1 MSMLRLVSAS
11 THKKY
16 FLVAIF
22 LSVTALFQQTAIAA
36 DQCSS
41 SNNTTANA
49 ALSIGAQGAGVA
61 SQLIN
66 AILITEG
73 QIGVMA
79 DRIIYTELQI
89 GAMAN
94 RIVYVTQFSQTN
106 SIVAIYLIT
115 NLTYLGRVDGQYKYT
130 GTLAQVPSKPLGW

>member
-1 MSMLRLVSAS
+1 MLYLVSAS

-41 SNNTTANA
+41 SSNNTTANA

-61 SQLIN
+61 IQLIN

-79 DRIIYTELQI
+79 DRIIYTEYRLAPWLIALSMSPNFPKQI
-89 GAMAN
+89 L
-94 RIVYVTQFSQTN
+94 SSP
-106 SIVAIYLIT
+106 SILFPI
-115 NLTYLGRVDGQYKYT
+115 
-130 GTLAQVPSKPLGW
+130 